1 METQIIILEEEY
13 EVSVVQLF
21 IKERLER
28 LELPLPLLAWGISA
42 IWGITLGLHWKLRTL
57 DKPFD
62 FPCPQA
68 VWGAIRG
75 GFILKLLC

>member
-28 LELPLPLLAWGISA
+28 LELPLPLLAWGI
-42 IWGITLGLHWKLRTL
+42 GITLEIEDSR
-57 DKPFD
+57 
-62 FPCPQA
+62 
-68 VWGAIRG
+68 
-75 GFILKLLC
+75 